1 MLSGRSE
8 PCWHWC
14 NHPHCAFSPRTFQ
27 SAQLLEEHTG
37 SHPGRS
43 SAACPAVSSY
53 LHSASGFCARSTNQ
67 QEPAAV
73 AGAVVDRRDLG
84 PGATGRVYDALRGKQ
99 LLASAHDLQLVAFS
113 SEDLV
118 VLNKPFDLQI
128 NQHQDPSRRPVT
140 LDTLLFRV
148 RPDIRQPPYFCHRL
162 DYCTSGCIAIAATK
176 KAARVAGKAFERR
189 RVHKRYIALVYG
201 HVSTHAIG
209 EVFEI
214 EATLVDTPD
223 RNHMALLDETT
234 PQCCVATAKQAIS
247 QACILSH
254 EQLDGLA
261 VTRLALTPHTGR
273 RHQLRVQCAL
283 VLGHPIVGD
292 FSYAGAQAEYARRTY
307 LHSERLMIPGL
318 VEVVAAAPF

>member
-1 MLSGRSE
+1 MLSES
-8 PCWHWC
+8 CWHWC
-14 NHPHCAFSPRTFQ
+14 NHPHCAFSTRTFQ
-27 SAQLLEEHTG
+27 NAQLLAVHTG
-37 SHPGRS
+37 SHPPSGRS
-43 SAACPAVSSY
+43 SPACPAVGSY

-67 QEPAAV
+67 EPAAIIS
-73 AGAVVDRRDLG
+73 AVVDRQDLG
-84 PGATGRVYDALRGKQ
+84 PGTTGRVYDALRGNQ
-99 LLASAHDLQLVAFS
+99 LLESAQNLQLVAFS
-113 SEDLV
+113 SDELV

-140 LDTLLFRV
+140 LDKLLCRV

-189 RVHKRYIALVYG
+189 LVHKRYIALVYG

-209 EVFEI
+209 ESFEI

-234 PQCCVATAKQAIS
+234 PQCCVATAKRAIS
-247 QACILSH
+247 QVCILSH
-254 EQLDGLA
+254 EQLDGML

-273 RHQLRVQCAL
+273 RHQLRVHCAL

-292 FSYAGAQAEYARRTY
+292 FSYAGVQAESARRTY
-307 LHSERLMIPGL
+307 LHSEMLMIPGL